1 MIRSSLSS
9 LLALG
14 CAALLF
20 TTGCGR
26 KSDGVS
32 ESSTITNTWKTVD
45 TPEGADPSVPD
56 SLGGAGFENLA
67 EQMGYVTAVMKPD
80 EAVYF
85 GDPNA
90 KTGGEIRLTSSRYPL
105 SFRPFF
111 FGPNANF
118 TENSIMSSMS
128 YQSLVSLNP
137 LTLEYV
143 PVLASHWKISE
154 DKQTFYF
161 RIDPRARF
169 WDGKRVTAK
178 DFVATWK
185 LVMDPTI
192 LSPSMQQTYNKYE
205 EPVAI
210 SPYIL
215 MVKAKEN
222 NWRSFMSFG
231 ASLVVLQAD
240 QIEKLTG
247 KEFVDKFQF
256 EQPIGSGEYIILS
269 SDIKKEQS
277 YKFTR
282 RDDFWAKDDPMN
294 KYTGNFDYI
303 VFTSIVDNNT
313 VEYETFKRGESDIFY
328 YTSIS
333 IENWINDTKD
343 EAIKKNWVKK
353 IRVKTDG
360 AVGSAGIYFNS
371 RKPPFDDI
379 RIRKAFF
386 YLFDR
391 KSIVDKLLY
400 DEYEPFHSFYANGM
414 YENTSNDKYDYN
426 PEKAAALL
434 AEAGWVKKNAN
445 GILTKNG
452 RQFTVDMSIQK
463 PIEKFVT
470 PYQQTLKQAGIDLK
484 LKFEDGNSITKNI
497 AERNYFLV
505 WANYGGL
512 TFPNPETSLAS
523 ELADKNDNN
532 NITGFKNARV
542 DELIKI
548 YKTTFTQAER
558 AKIIREIDGLVSQN
572 VIAALIWNP
581 KGIKIG
587 YWNKFGMPEYVF
599 TRTTQPGDHDLAIIN
614 MWWYDAEKA
623 AALKAAQKSG
633 ASLDGDGKVRDVLF
647 WKQDKF
653 K

>member
-1 MIRSSLSS
+1 MRMSLTG
-9 LLALG
+9 LLCA
-14 CAALLF
+14 CTVAALLF
-20 TTGCGR
+20 SGCGR
-26 KSDGVS
+26 KSDGAG
-32 ESSTITNTWKTVD
+32 ESSGIVNTWKTVE

-56 SLGGAGFENLA
+56 SLGGNGFEAIA
-67 EQMGYVTAVMKPD
+67 EQMGYSTEIMKP
-80 EAVYF
+80 EHEVYF

-128 YQSLVSLNP
+128 YQALISLHPVTSEYIPSLA
-137 LTLEYV
+137 T
-143 PVLASHWKISE
+143 HWKISE

-169 WDGKRVTAK
+169 WDGKRLTAR
-178 DFVATWK
+178 DVVATWK

-192 LSPSMQQTYNKYE
+192 LSPSMQQTFNKYE

-210 SPYIL
+210 SPYIV
-215 MVKAKEN
+215 MVKAKEQ

-231 ASLVVLQAD
+231 ASLNILQAD

-247 KEFVDKFQF
+247 REFVDKFQF

-282 RDDFWAKDDPMN
+282 RDDFWAKDDSMG
-294 KYTGNFDYI
+294 KYSGNFDHI

-333 IENWINDTKD
+333 IENWVNDTKD
-343 EAIKKNWVKK
+343 EAIQKNWVKK

-360 AVGSAGIYFNS
+360 AMGSAGIYFNS
-371 RKPPFDDI
+371 RKAPFDDI
-379 RIRKAFF
+379 NIRKAFF

-400 DEYEPFHSFYANGM
+400 DEYEPFNSFYSNGM
-414 YENTSNDKYDYN
+414 YENLRNNKYDYN
-426 PEKAAALL
+426 PKKAAELL
-434 AEAGWVKKNAN
+434 AEAGWSKKNSN

-452 RQFTVDMSIQK
+452 RPFVVDMSIQK

-497 AERNYFLV
+497 AERNYFLS

-512 TFPNPETSLAS
+512 TFPNPESSLSS
-523 ELADKNDNN
+523 ELADKTDNN

-542 DELIKI
+542 DELIEI

-558 AKIIREIDGLVSQN
+558 AKIVQEIDGIVSQT

-587 YWNKFGMPEYVF
+587 YWNKFGVPEYVF
-599 TRTTQPGDHDLAIIN
+599 TRTTQPGDHDLSIISL
-614 MWWYDAEKA
+614 WWFDAEKA
-623 AALKAAQKSG
+623 EALSKAKKSG
-633 ASLDGDGKVRDVLF
+633 SALPGDGKVHDVLY
-647 WKQDKF
+647 WKQKKF
-653 K
+653 